1 MKCVLC
7 GKRVNPTKS
16 NFILLDGNKP
26 AHKKCPSAHK
36 SKLDPDRKILIDE
49 VYNQFNTNAK
59 GYIADSGFNHYKLL
73 NQIKTLYEYGYSYQE
88 QLYALKKVVE
98 KQNGFY
104 GYTSVVNQISRI
116 IAQKRKRDELLESA
130 QYSKHQ
136 EDTFDVSK
144 FMDGGDYEW

>member
-1 MKCVLC
+1 MICPLC
-7 GKRVNPTKS
+7 GKRVKPECGNAVVVGDTVIHKRCPT
-16 NFILLDGNKP
+16 N
-26 AHKKCPSAHK
+26 K
-36 SKLDPDRKILIDE
+36 SKPDPDRKILIDE
-49 VYNQFNTNAK
+49 VYNQFNINAK

-73 NQIKTLYEYGYSYQE
+73 NQIKTLYEHGYSYQE

-116 IAQKRKRDELLESA
+116 IAKKRKRDELLESA
-130 QYSKHQ
+130 QHNKHQ